1 VIAKKKGK
9 EKNCDANADND
20 NGSSLSIVSGKKK
33 ENVKKIKVVNAVS
46 KVLGVCVC

>member
-9 EKNCDANADND
+9 KNCDANADND

-33 ENVKKIKVVNAVS
+33 NNVKRKKVVNAVS
-46 KVLGVCVC
+46 KRF